1 MIIYKITNKITGK
14 VYIGKTVQL
23 LEKRIKGHLRYC
35 IEGKSTKLTNSINK
49 YKWENFEVIVLE
61 QVDRLEELN
70 QREIYWITEY
80 DSYENGL
87 NSTLGGDGGD
97 NSEHIDYSN
106 RKSIYTEE
114 LREVRRQQLLT
125 NNPNNIPGVREKIS
139 QAKLGHTKSPEWVTK
154 IIESKKANGFSW
166 KKESNPN
173 YVEVT
178 EEQEHSILTNLHK
191 VKKKKELVEMTGLS
205 YYMVNKLIKSNGSKI

>member
-23 LEKRIKGHLRYC
+23 LEKRIKGHLRYST
-35 IEGKSTKLTNSINK
+35 EGKSTKLTNSVNK
-49 YKWENFEVIVLE
+49 YKWENFEVGIVE
-61 QVDRLEELN
+61 QVDNIEDLN
-70 QREIYWITEY
+70 QRERYWIAEY

-97 NSEHIDYSN
+97 NSKYINYSN

-139 QAKLGHTKSPEWVTK
+139 QAKLGHIKSSEWVTK
-154 IIESKKANGFSW
+154 IVESKKANGFSW
-166 KKESNPN
+166 KKENNPN

-178 EEQEHSILTNLHK
+178 KEQEHAILSNLHK

-205 YYMVNKLIKSNGSKI
+205 YYMINKVIKSNGSKV